1 MIVIGVSQAGSEVY
15 PKGPTLCGDAHPG
28 SDHPSA
34 PYLLCHLWQ
43 VT

>member
-1 MIVIGVSQAGSEVY
+1 MVRGVSQAGSEVY

-28 SDHPSA
+28 SHLPSA
-34 PYLLCHLWQ
+34 PYLLCHLGQ